1 MIDLKKDINFRYV
14 FGKNEEKNRMALSAM
29 IQAFIGEKVEHLQ
42 IQSSELK
49 MDMENAKETRMDIL
63 ASFGKGEKIDIEMQM
78 CNNKY
83 ELAQRMTFYA
93 GQLISSQLVKGEDY
107 SKVKKS
113 YILFILDFKWIQ
125 NDDQL
130 VHIFL
135 KKDKWNDILFE
146 TDYCPFVIVEL
157 PKVEYKKEMSVSE
170 EYAFVLKYNQ
180 DERYRDIIEAIKKKD
195 KGIWNMLECA
205 DQIRQDEKEWL
216 KKIEEERNEL
226 DRNQKI
232 TNARLEGYEK
242 GKSEGEA
249 IGESRG
255 KAIGEAIGEARG
267 KAIGEAN
274 NLNKNIQSMY
284 KKGFDIETI
293 ADALE
298 TKIEYIEKIITSN
311 TQDKV

>member
-205 DQIRQDEKEWL
+205 DQIKQDEKEWL

-242 GKSEGEA
+242 GISD
-249 IGESRG
+249 
-255 KAIGEAIGEARG
+255 GEARG
-267 KAIGEAN
+267 EERGKEETM
-274 NLNKNIQSMY
+274 NKIIRSMY

-293 ADALE
+293 ADALDI
-298 TKIEYIEKIITSN
+298 KIEYVKEIIKSN
-311 TQDKV
+311 S

>member
-135 KKDKWNDILFE
+135 KKDKWNNVLFE

-242 GKSEGEA
+242 GKSEGES
-249 IGESRG
+249 IGEARG
-255 KAIGEAIGEARG
+255 KAMGEAIGEARG
-267 KAIGEAN
+267 KEETM
-274 NLNKNIQSMY
+274 NKNIQSMY
-284 KKGFDIETI
+284 KNGCDIEFI
-293 ADALE
+293 AKVLE
-298 TKIEYIEKIITSN
+298 QDIEYIEEIIKSN
-311 TQDKV
+311 LHDKV

>member
-135 KKDKWNDILFE
+135 KKDKWNNVLFE

-255 KAIGEAIGEARG
+255 KAMGEAIGETRG
-267 KAIGEAN
+267 KEETM
-274 NLNKNIQSMY
+274 NKNIRSMY
-284 KKGFDIETI
+284 KNGCDIEFI
-293 ADALE
+293 ARVLE
-298 TKIEYIEKIITSN
+298 QDIEFIEQIIKSN
-311 TQDKV
+311 LHDKV

>member
-135 KKDKWNDILFE
+135 KKDKWNNVLFE

-242 GKSEGEA
+242 GISDGEA
-249 IGESRG
+249 RG
-255 KAIGEAIGEARG
+255 KAIGEAIGEAHG
-267 KAIGEAN
+267 KAVGEAN
-274 NLNKNIQSMY
+274 NLNKNIRSMY

-293 ADALE
+293 SDALE
-298 TKIEYIEKIITSN
+298 TKIEYVEKIITSN